1 MHESVSN
8 LSVVREGFERTR
20 ATANRLS
27 MTLGTMVLL
36 ALLAVGAVG
45 ASSAGAATCGGCAPW
60 WHVVQDVRPSNIAPG
75 SGKDEV
81 QELKVAASGGEVLV
95 EGQKKNAAFP
105 WDASAAVVQSKLE
118 GLFGAANVTVTGGP
132 TVTGT
137 GTLTAASTVL
147 TAVTGAF
154 AEGQEIS
161 GAGIPTGTKIQ
172 TVGAGT
178 LTLSAPATEAGV
190 GVALAVLVPY
200 RVTFQGALSEDG
212 ELPLTNPGLSTL
224 ACEAP
229 YELGECLKG
238 EASVTVATAP
248 VSDGLLTVQAV
259 NVGDGPTA
267 GAVTLSD
274 VLPAGFSVVE
284 SQGVPQVGFFTMQ
297 VNANLLDLGPEAGF
311 GGFLESLDGLR
322 ICSTTSA
329 SVSCTLHPDQF
340 EFIEERL
347 FQKTGEGMA
356 ELKSFETFEIRVQV
370 RADPKALSGPNHL
383 EVSGGGAPAARVSH
397 LVSVSAAPPVFGA
410 EDFSMVPE
418 QDGGEADVQAG
429 SHPFQFTTG
438 LSLNQNLDSHK
449 PPALPRNLSFNL
461 PAGMIGNA
469 TAVRQCTDQQFAAI
483 LEEGTGNRCP
493 EDSALGA
500 VTLTFDEPIQ
510 LHLATVTVPLFNLT
524 PQVGEPARFG
534 FEFAH
539 TDVILDTSVRA
550 GSDYGVVV
558 TVANITQL
566 TNFLSSTVTI
576 WGVPGDPRHDGA
588 RGWGCIR
595 GGKLEPE
602 LTPHL
607 FPCEQSSE
615 QHPPPFLT
623 MPTACTLPFSAS
635 VEGVSWP
642 VQGHPSGIPLD
653 AAEHGTYTLQDEF
666 QRTLGVT
673 GCNTLPF
680 APTIRVAPDVQSAS
694 TSTGLKVDVLVPQE
708 VSNNSAGL
716 ASSAVKDITVALP
729 EGVTVNPAGGNGL
742 SSCGTGQVGFTKA
755 VKLNPESEPENETD
769 LFTPTLPEP
778 LSPGMNLEALGFC
791 PNASKIGTARI
802 VSPLIKDP
810 VVGSVY
816 LASQNQNP
824 FGSLLAAYIVAE
836 DPVSG
841 TIVKLPGRISL
852 CEAAGEVLDGLT
864 CAAPGQLITQFK
876 NNPQL
881 AFEDAELHFF
891 GGERAPL
898 ATPPHCGPYTTSASF
913 TPWSQTPA
921 VPSTSTFNI
930 TSGPGGG
937 PCPGPTLP
945 FSPTLTAGTTNINAG
960 AFSPLTTTISRADGN
975 QDMQSV
981 QLHMPAGLSG
991 ILAGVPLCP
1000 EAQANEGACSP
1011 ESQIGETTVSAGVG
1025 NDPVSVKGG
1034 RVYITQGYRGAPF
1047 GLSIVNPVKAGPFD
1061 LEHDT
1066 ANPNNNPPCD
1076 CVVVR
1081 AKIEV
1086 DPTTANLTITTDPTG
1101 AHAIPHLIDG
1111 IPVQIQKVNVLINRP
1126 GFTFNPT
1133 NCSAMSITG
1142 SIGSTE
1148 GATSPVS
1155 VPFQATNCATLAF
1168 APKFVVST
1176 SGKTSKANGASLAV
1190 KLTYPSAPFGSQAN
1204 IKQVKVE
1211 LPKVLPSRLTT
1222 LQKACTAAQFN
1233 SNPAGCPAASII
1245 GHAKAVTP
1253 LLPVPLEGPAYFVSH
1268 GGEAFPSLIVVLQG
1282 AAPYNVTLDLVGTTF
1297 ISKAGITSSTFKTV
1311 PDAPVGS
1318 FELMLPQGKFSA
1330 LAANGNLCTSKLA
1343 MPTEFLAQNGAKINE
1358 STPVSVTGCAKKK
1371 ALTRAQKLAA
1381 ALKACN
1387 KKAKGKRAACRAS
1400 ARKKYGPIARKKSK
1414 GKRRA

>member
-1 MHESVSN
+1 MSSPSIINVGAPARR
-8 LSVVREGFERTR
+8 LGFVL
-20 ATANRLS
+20 AGCA
-27 MTLGTMVLL
+27 VLL
-36 ALLAVGAVG
+36 VLLSG
-45 ASSAGAATCGGCAPW
+45 SAGAATCSGCGPW
-60 WHVVQDVRPSNIAPG
+60 WHVVQGVRPANIAPG
-75 SGKDEV
+75 SGKNEV
-81 QELKVAASGGEVLV
+81 QELTVLASGGEVLV
-95 EGQKKNAAFP
+95 EGEKKNAAFP
-105 WDASAAVVQSKLE
+105 WDASAGVVQAKLE
-118 GLFGAANVTVTGGP
+118 GLFGAGNVAVTGGP

-137 GTLTAASTVL
+137 GTLTAASTEV

-161 GAGIPTGTKIQ
+161 GAGIPPGTTIES
-172 TVGAGT
+172 VGAGT
-178 LTLSAPATEAGV
+178 LTLSASATEAGTA
-190 GVALAVLVPY
+190 VALAVLAPY

-212 ELPLTNPGLSTL
+212 ELPITNPGLSAL
-224 ACEAP
+224 ACEEP
-229 YELGECLKG
+229 YTLGECLKG

-248 VSDGLLTVQAV
+248 APDGLVTVQAV
-259 NVGDGPTA
+259 NVGDGPTV
-267 GAVTLSD
+267 GAVSLSD

-284 SQGVPQVGFFTMQ
+284 AQGAPQVSFFTMQ
-297 VNANLLDLGPEAGF
+297 ATPGLGLDLGPDFFLAGI
-311 GGFLESLDGLR
+311 LEPIDGLP
-322 ICSTTSA
+322 ICATTPG
-329 SVSCTLHPDQF
+329 SVTCTLHPDQL
-340 EFIEERL
+340 EFLEEL
-347 FQKTGEGMA
+347 LQKKNQGFG
-356 ELKSFETFEIRVQV
+356 ELKSFESFEIRVNV
-370 RADPKALSGPNHL
+370 RADPKAVSGPNHV
-383 EVSGGGAPAARVSH
+383 EVSGGGASAARVTRP
-397 LVSVSAAPPVFGA
+397 VSVSGAPPAFGV

-418 QDGGEADVQAG
+418 EDGGEADVQAG

-438 LSLNQNLDSHK
+438 FSLNQNSDSHK

-469 TAVRQCTDQQFAAI
+469 TAVRQCTDAQFAAV

-510 LHLATVTVPLFNLT
+510 THLETVTIPLFNLT
-524 PQVGEPARFG
+524 PEVGEPARFG
-534 FEFAH
+534 FEFTH
-539 TDVILDTSVRA
+539 TPVILDTSVRT

-558 TVANITQL
+558 RVSNITEL
-566 TNFLSSTVTI
+566 TSFLSSTVMI
-576 WGVPGDPRHDGA
+576 WGVPGDPRHDSA

-602 LTPHL
+602 LTPNL
-607 FPCEQSSE
+607 FPCEKSSE

-623 MPTACTLPFSAS
+623 MPTACTLPFTAT

-642 VQGHPSGIPLD
+642 TVANPSGVPL
-653 AAEHGTYTLQDEF
+653 ATGEHGTYTLKDEF
-666 QRTLGVT
+666 ERTLGVS

-680 APTIRVAPDVQSAS
+680 APSIRVAPDVQSAS

-708 VSNNSAGL
+708 VSNNAAGL
-716 ASSAVKDITVALP
+716 SSSAVKDITVALP
-729 EGVTVNPAGGNGL
+729 QGVTVNPAGGNGL
-742 SSCGTGQVGFTKA
+742 SSCSTGQVGFKEA
-755 VKLNPESEPENETD
+755 RKLNPEAEPENETD

-778 LSPGMNLEALGFC
+778 LNPGMNLEALGFC

-816 LASQNQNP
+816 LASQNANP

-852 CEAAGEVLDGLT
+852 CETKGEVLDGLT

-930 TSGPGGG
+930 TSGPNGG
-937 PCPGPTLP
+937 PCSGPTLP

-1000 EAQANEGACSP
+1000 EAQANEGTCSP
-1011 ESQIGETTVSAGVG
+1011 ASQIGETTVSAGVG
-1025 NDPVSVKGG
+1025 SDPVSVKGG
-1034 RVYITQGYRGAPF
+1034 KVYITQGYNGAPF

-1066 ANPNNNPPCD
+1066 SNPAQNPACD

-1086 DPTTANLTITTDPTG
+1086 DPTTAALTITTDSTG
-1101 AHAIPHLIDG
+1101 SHAIPHLIDG
-1111 IPVQIQKVNVLINRP
+1111 IPVQIKAVNVTVNREH
-1126 GFTFNPT
+1126 FTFNPT
-1133 NCSAMSITG
+1133 NCSPMSLTG
-1142 SIGSTE
+1142 AIVSDE
-1148 GATSPVS
+1148 GASSPVS
-1155 VPFQATNCATLAF
+1155 DPFQVTNCAVLAF
-1168 APKFVVST
+1168 KPGFAVST
-1176 SGKTSKANGASLAV
+1176 TGKNSKANGAALSV
-1190 KLTYPSAPFGSQAN
+1190 KLTYPKAPFGSQAN
-1204 IKQVKVE
+1204 IRSVKVE
-1211 LPKVLPSRLTT
+1211 LPKQLPSRLTT
-1222 LQKACTAAQFN
+1222 LQKACTNAQFQT
-1233 SNPAGCPAASII
+1233 NPAGCPAASII
-1245 GHAKAVTP
+1245 GHAKATTP

-1268 GGEAFPSLIVVLQG
+1268 GGEAFPSLIIVLQG
-1282 AAPYNVTLDLVGTTF
+1282 YGVTLDLVGTTF
-1297 ISKAGITSSTFKTV
+1297 ISKTGITSSTFKTV

-1318 FELMLPQGKFSA
+1318 FELTLPQGKFSA
-1330 LAANGNLCTSKLA
+1330 LAANGNLCTSKLT
-1343 MPTEFLAQNGAKINE
+1343 MPTEFLAQNGAKINQ
-1358 STPVSVTGCAKKK
+1358 STSVSVTGCAKKK
-1371 ALTRAQKLAA
+1371 GLTRAQKLAA

-1387 KKAKGKRAACRAS
+1387 KRAKGKRAACRAS
-1400 ARKKYGPIARKKSK
+1400 ARKRYGPIARKKTK
-1414 GKRRA
+1414 GKHKA